1 MPTYTDK
8 QNLRQME
15 IEKENWKEKEKYLQK
30 VNSENTQLKED
41 ISQIRKQN
49 QTLQSDAQ
57 SLK

>member
-15 IEKENWKEKEKYLQK
+15 IEKENWKEKEKDLQK
-30 VNSENTQLKED
+30 VNSENTQLKEE

-57 SLK
+57 YLK